1 MLPQFGFSE
10 LLFLVIIALIIL
22 GPKDL
27 SLTMRKLGQF
37 VARGRSMAN
46 EFRAAF
52 DDIARQAE
60 LDDLRQEIE
69 DLKRDNAI
77 TEAVDD
83 LKSVE
88 KDINER
94 VMREEQAM
102 KAELNKPAQ
111 DTPKPESPE
120 GAAETPDPAPTAN
133 HEDKAAS

>member
-10 LLFLVIIALIIL
+10 LLFLVIIALVIL

-60 LDDLRQEIE
+60 LDDLRKEIE
-69 DLKRDNAI
+69 DLKRDNAV
-77 TEAVDD
+77 TQAVDE

-88 KDINER
+88 KDINET
-94 VMREEQAM
+94 VMREERAM
-102 KAELNKPAQ
+102 MDELKKPTETASE
-111 DTPKPESPE
+111 PKEP
-120 GAAETPDPAPTAN
+120 AETPTPAPDPAPKT
-133 HEDKAAS
+133 EDKAAS

>member
-10 LLFLVIIALIIL
+10 LLFLVVIALVVL

-37 VARGRSMAN
+37 VAKGRNMAN

-60 LDDLRQEIE
+60 LDDLRKEIE
-69 DLKRDNAI
+69 DLKRDNAV
-77 TEAVDD
+77 TEAIDD

-88 KDINER
+88 KDINES
-94 VMREEQAM
+94 VMREEKAM
-102 KAELNKPAQ
+102 ADELKAPVETPSEPDPTPSPDAESKPA
-111 DTPKPESPE
+111 S
-120 GAAETPDPAPTAN
+120 
-133 HEDKAAS
+133 